1 MVSHIEDEPSF
12 QHRMRRSVSLGSLE
26 ASVNGNVTKVLQ
38 GRKCCSMD
46 SVKHDQL
53 WNPFVTEP
61 SSDSNVHVPKHIL
74 ESYGEAGFVIGKCA
88 GVPSS
93 VEKTVD
99 ETTELSDDLLL
110 EEDPTCQQGGT
121 TSVSEDESSSISWES
136 AVADSN
142 TSSLDGSSCSE
153 EDVLNCTFEA
163 CNTEGTGQVFVFRI
177 IEYLEDMTG
186 QSCENG
192 QLKLLYNMLDPG
204 KKGIAVDFN
213 TFYTIM
219 KQWIAQCRQDRVAER
234 SQEEDGFIE
243 NIYFLQAGKK
253 DAAVS
258 SQLEGYG
265 GEMYKPDLGT
275 ADLISN
281 IEDLEQANR
290 KLAEQNAKL
299 QATVEGSEEANAH
312 LSEEISNLKGKL
324 KSSQH
329 ALQQARSVAEELED
343 LKGIVKRLEERKQ
356 GLQTH
361 NWQLEKDHQSLSVQ
375 LESLQE
381 ENCRLRAERECGKR
395 RTEELLTNTA
405 ELKNQLYEAQTLACS
420 REVLLLL
427 KINQEEEMKM
437 RVEEYSS
444 IIQELKAEIQ
454 RLQEQL
460 NQTYEDPTD
469 GCSEEGTAFSS
480 SPVFAVTALQSL
492 HMEIEQI
499 QRKRDASE
507 CLATPLCGTLSAL
520 GHADSH
526 VEELLIQ
533 MCTDMKSSHY
543 QAVFKELATQ
553 FIQETESLMTYIYQ
567 ISSTGSADERLA
579 KTPLALKQELEE
591 ETKAFL
597 EKIDFLTGRTAIWGD
612 CISWLLEE
620 LQRLKELYAAGD
632 RNAGC
637 EAVAQTETDR
647 EPSHYANKKVVLFS
661 KASESPIPEIEK
673 QRAALELA
681 LLPVEKQGVGVRS
694 GNPLYWSQRHS
705 CTHFTRLEL
714 VPFFMSSFSSQ
725 DLFKAFAIGLSTAL
739 LLLLL
744 FTVTVCLLVSLP
756 HFYEG
761 AATSLSTSTIQPY
774 YWAIFKSVLWPP
786 IELRHLGPPPV

>member
-444 IIQELKAEIQ
+444 IIQLKELKAEIQ

-499 QRKRDASE
+499 QR
-507 CLATPLCGTLSAL
+507 
-520 GHADSH
+520 
-526 VEELLIQ
+526 
-533 MCTDMKSSHY
+533 
-543 QAVFKELATQ
+543 ATQ